1 MMKLNTDNVCIEVI
15 AGAFLRT
22 AEEMMQILGPA
33 SGTGSGGFQ
42 SAWWDLDSKGR
53 IRLDNIGVGLQLR
66 LLSMRLADVERYE
79 ETHDMSYIGDD

>member
-53 IRLDNIGVGLQLR
+53 IRL
-66 LLSMRLADVERYE
+66 
-79 ETHDMSYIGDD
+79 